1 MISEIIS
8 GLWIGDHEDTYD
20 EDFINDNLITITINC
35 TIDRGFLNRDDI
47 SKIRIPLSPQLNPQ
61 TDIEMLKKNID
72 KILKYIHENIEENN
86 ILIYCYNGK
95 TISPLIV
102 GLYILKYGNVSKDL
116 IRDILRS
123 KNENICLDVDLGI
136 FKKKNVVNIIKCL
149 EEIEHRVEP
158 LAEPLLTLL
167 KCHAA
172 ADPDADQPADRPAEL
187 WMKMKL

>member
-1 MISEIIS
+1 MITEIIS
-8 GLWIGDHEDTYD
+8 GLWIGDHEDTYN

-35 TIDRGFLNRDDI
+35 TIDKGFLNRDNI
-47 SKIRIPLSPQLNPQ
+47 SKLRIPLSPQLNPL

-86 ILIYCYNGK
+86 ILVYCYNGK

-136 FKKKNVVNIIKCL
+136 F
-149 EEIEHRVEP
+149 
-158 LAEPLLTLL
+158 
-167 KCHAA
+167 
-172 ADPDADQPADRPAEL
+172 
-187 WMKMKL
+187 

>member
-1 MISEIIS
+1 MITEIIS
-8 GLWIGDHEDTYD
+8 GLWIGDHEDTYN

-35 TIDRGFLNRDDI
+35 TIDKGFLNKDNI
-47 SKIRIPLSPQLNPQ
+47 SKIRIPLSPQLNPL

-86 ILIYCYNGK
+86 ILVYCYNGK

-136 FKKKNVVNIIKCL
+136 F
-149 EEIEHRVEP
+149 
-158 LAEPLLTLL
+158 
-167 KCHAA
+167 
-172 ADPDADQPADRPAEL
+172 
-187 WMKMKL
+187 

>member
-1 MISEIIS
+1 MITEIIS
-8 GLWIGDHEDTYD
+8 GIWIGDHEDTYD
-20 EDFINDNLITITINC
+20 EDFISDNLITITINC
-35 TIDRGFLNRDDI
+35 TIDKGFLNKDNI
-47 SKIRIPLSPQLNPQ
+47 SKIRIPLSPQLNPG

-86 ILIYCYNGK
+86 ILIYCYNGR

-136 FKKKNVVNIIKCL
+136 F
-149 EEIEHRVEP
+149 
-158 LAEPLLTLL
+158 
-167 KCHAA
+167 
-172 ADPDADQPADRPAEL
+172 
-187 WMKMKL
+187 

>member
-1 MISEIIS
+1 MITEIIS
-8 GLWIGDHEDTYD
+8 GLWIGDHEDTYN

-35 TIDRGFLNRDDI
+35 TIDKGFLNRDNI
-47 SKIRIPLSPQLNPQ
+47 SKIRIPLSPQLNPL

-72 KILKYIHENIEENN
+72 NILKYIHENIEENN

-136 FKKKNVVNIIKCL
+136 F
-149 EEIEHRVEP
+149 
-158 LAEPLLTLL
+158 
-167 KCHAA
+167 
-172 ADPDADQPADRPAEL
+172 
-187 WMKMKL
+187 

>member
-1 MISEIIS
+1 MITEIIS
-8 GLWIGDHEDTYD
+8 GLWIGDHEDTYN

-35 TIDRGFLNRDDI
+35 TIDKGFLNRDNI
-47 SKIRIPLSPQLNPQ
+47 SKIRIPLSPQLNPL

-72 KILKYIHENIEENN
+72 NILKYIHENIEENN

-95 TISPLIV
+95 TLSPLIV

-136 FKKKNVVNIIKCL
+136 F
-149 EEIEHRVEP
+149 
-158 LAEPLLTLL
+158 
-167 KCHAA
+167 
-172 ADPDADQPADRPAEL
+172 
-187 WMKMKL
+187 

>member
-1 MISEIIS
+1 MITEIIS
-8 GLWIGDHEDTYD
+8 GLWIGDHEDTYN

-35 TIDRGFLNRDDI
+35 TIDKGFLNKDNI
-47 SKIRIPLSPQLNPQ
+47 SKIRIPLSPQLNPL

-86 ILIYCYNGK
+86 ILVYCYNGK

-123 KNENICLDVDLGI
+123 KNENICLDIDLGI
-136 FKKKNVVNIIKCL
+136 F
-149 EEIEHRVEP
+149 
-158 LAEPLLTLL
+158 
-167 KCHAA
+167 
-172 ADPDADQPADRPAEL
+172 
-187 WMKMKL
+187 

>member
-1 MISEIIS
+1 MITEIIS
-8 GLWIGDHEDTYD
+8 GLWIGDHEDTYN

-35 TIDRGFLNRDDI
+35 TIDKGFLNRDNI
-47 SKIRIPLSPQLNPQ
+47 SKLRIPLSPQLNPL

-72 KILKYIHENIEENN
+72 NILKYIHENIEENN

-136 FKKKNVVNIIKCL
+136 F
-149 EEIEHRVEP
+149 
-158 LAEPLLTLL
+158 
-167 KCHAA
+167 
-172 ADPDADQPADRPAEL
+172 
-187 WMKMKL
+187 

>member
-72 KILKYIHENIEENN
+72 KILKYSHENIEENN

-136 FKKKNVVNIIKCL
+136 F
-149 EEIEHRVEP
+149 
-158 LAEPLLTLL
+158 
-167 KCHAA
+167 
-172 ADPDADQPADRPAEL
+172 
-187 WMKMKL
+187 

>member
-72 KILKYIHENIEENN
+72 KIEENN

-136 FKKKNVVNIIKCL
+136 F
-149 EEIEHRVEP
+149 
-158 LAEPLLTLL
+158 
-167 KCHAA
+167 
-172 ADPDADQPADRPAEL
+172 
-187 WMKMKL
+187 

>member
-1 MISEIIS
+1 MITEIIS
-8 GLWIGDHEDTYD
+8 GLWIGDHEDTYN

-35 TIDRGFLNRDDI
+35 TIDKGFLNRDNI
-47 SKIRIPLSPQLNPQ
+47 SKIRIPLSPQLNPL

-72 KILKYIHENIEENN
+72 NILKYIHENIEENN
-86 ILIYCYNGK
+86 ILVYCYNGK

-136 FKKKNVVNIIKCL
+136 F
-149 EEIEHRVEP
+149 
-158 LAEPLLTLL
+158 
-167 KCHAA
+167 
-172 ADPDADQPADRPAEL
+172 
-187 WMKMKL
+187 

>member
-1 MISEIIS
+1 MITEIIS
-8 GLWIGDHEDTYD
+8 GLWIGDHEDTYN

-35 TIDRGFLNRDDI
+35 TIDKGFLNRDNI
-47 SKIRIPLSPQLNPQ
+47 SKIRIPLSPQLNPL

-86 ILIYCYNGK
+86 ILVYCYNGK

-136 FKKKNVVNIIKCL
+136 F
-149 EEIEHRVEP
+149 
-158 LAEPLLTLL
+158 
-167 KCHAA
+167 
-172 ADPDADQPADRPAEL
+172 
-187 WMKMKL
+187 

>member
-1 MISEIIS
+1 MITEIIS
-8 GLWIGDHEDTYD
+8 GLWIGDHEDTYN

-35 TIDRGFLNRDDI
+35 TIDKGFLNRDNI
-47 SKIRIPLSPQLNPQ
+47 SKLRIPLSPQLNPL

-136 FKKKNVVNIIKCL
+136 F
-149 EEIEHRVEP
+149 
-158 LAEPLLTLL
+158 
-167 KCHAA
+167 
-172 ADPDADQPADRPAEL
+172 
-187 WMKMKL
+187 

>member
-61 TDIEMLKKNID
+61 TDIVMLKKNID

-136 FKKKNVVNIIKCL
+136 F
-149 EEIEHRVEP
+149 
-158 LAEPLLTLL
+158 
-167 KCHAA
+167 
-172 ADPDADQPADRPAEL
+172 
-187 WMKMKL
+187 

>member
-136 FKKKNVVNIIKCL
+136 F
-149 EEIEHRVEP
+149 
-158 LAEPLLTLL
+158 
-167 KCHAA
+167 
-172 ADPDADQPADRPAEL
+172 
-187 WMKMKL
+187 

>member
-1 MISEIIS
+1 MITEIIS
-8 GLWIGDHEDTYD
+8 GLWIGDHEDTYN
-20 EDFINDNLITITINC
+20 EDFINDNLINITINC
-35 TIDRGFLNRDDI
+35 TIDKGFLNKDNI
-47 SKIRIPLSPQLNPQ
+47 SKIRIPLSPQLNPL

-86 ILIYCYNGK
+86 ILVYCYNGK

-136 FKKKNVVNIIKCL
+136 F
-149 EEIEHRVEP
+149 
-158 LAEPLLTLL
+158 
-167 KCHAA
+167 
-172 ADPDADQPADRPAEL
+172 
-187 WMKMKL
+187 